1 MDKGNYGGI
10 PYPCNWFSGAVGL
23 NKVVEKG
30 EKDYA
35 ANYCKK

>member
-10 PYPCNWFSGAVGL
+10 PYPCHWFLGAVGL
-23 NKVVEKG
+23 NKTGESKG

-35 ANYCKK
+35 ICT